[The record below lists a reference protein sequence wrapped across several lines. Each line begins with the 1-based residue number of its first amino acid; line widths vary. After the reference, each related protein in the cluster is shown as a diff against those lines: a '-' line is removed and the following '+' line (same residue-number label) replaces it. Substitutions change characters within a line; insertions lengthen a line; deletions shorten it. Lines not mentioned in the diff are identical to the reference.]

1 MIKNN
6 KVVLIIVLQF
16 LLLSCGFKP
25 INQKIGEM
33 INFQEITIT
42 GDKEIAYYLK
52 NNILLISSDNSKNK
66 YNATIAIV
74 KHKTEKI
81 KNTRGKI
88 TRYNLNLQASLN
100 LKNLNNNTEINRT
113 FSRNTDYEAS
123 SIHSETINN
132 EKSALKNTIQ
142 KISDDIIN
150 FVSISVRDK

>member
-6 KVVLIIVLQF
+6 KVVLIIILQF

-25 INQKIGEM
+25 INQKIGKM

-74 KHKTEKI
+74 KQKTEKI

-88 TRYNLNLQASLN
+88 TRYNLKLQASLN
-100 LKNLNNNTEINRT
+100 LKNLKNNTEINRT
-113 FSRNTDYEAS
+113 FSRNTDYETS
-123 SIHSETINN
+123 SIHSETLNN